1 MAFIEN
7 VTPIPRTGATGF
19 SFGRPGTLFPTL
31 EEVLGVPT
39 GYRPGS
45 QITIRE
51 TITISCTIVDEHKI
65 DRDHRWF
72 FPKDY
77 IGTYQLIGFFGE
89 RAVDMENFG
98 FLNSVLSKIVRER
111 QYTVI
116 DAPEITY
123 WADSQLR
130 IDQCN
135 LVLGPGIYP
144 PGLPP
149 IPATAISPVVRTDI
163 LKGGIY
169 RLPTPLKNPYYIP
182 QIGGIGLFINDGAR
196 VDEIQ
201 FKLEEV
207 ATVQTNYPQ
216 GSPPTCVLADL
227 SCDSQFS
234 AFLISRRAFASLGAC
249 NADPGSPCGSGG
261 TYTCPSDS
269 SYTRPFYVHLDN

>member
-1 MAFIEN
+1 MAYIQNLFP
-7 VTPIPRTGATGF
+7 TPGLTRFGF
-19 SFGRPGTLFPTL
+19 SFGSPLVRLPALNEIVENPYS
-31 EEVLGVPT
+31 
-39 GYRPGS
+39 YRPGS
-45 QITIRE
+45 NLTIRE
-51 TITISCTIVDEHKI
+51 TITVSSTITDEHKI

-89 RAVDMENFG
+89 QTVDMENFG

-111 QYTVI
+111 QYTII
-116 DAPEITY
+116 DNPALSY
-123 WADSQLR
+123 WIDSQFR
-130 IDQCN
+130 VDQCN

-163 LKGGIY
+163 LTGGVY
-169 RLPTPLKNPYYIP
+169 RLRTPLKNPIYIP
-182 QIGGIGLFINDGAR
+182 QMPGIGFYINAGAR
-196 VDEIQ
+196 VDQVQ
-201 FKLEEV
+201 FKIEEV
-207 ATVQTNYPQ
+207 ATVQTA
-216 GSPPTCVLADL
+216 TCILAEL

-234 AFLISRRAFASLGAC
+234 AFLISRRAFTSLGAC
-249 NADPGSPCGSGG
+249 NADPGSPCGFGG